1 MSTLAPSPQWSAP
14 PVAPAQRA
22 GQAGWAGQRTRN
34 WTTPRRLQVQLFLG
48 WLLVLAFTLVTVI
61 GVREMRAAIAT
72 IGQTAAPNVFTTQA
86 IRATLSDL
94 DANAAIDLLAAPKG
108 SRVARDGF
116 DGGRTF
122 LSHRLLDA
130 ATHIAPGTSERK
142 SLDTLADDAIAYEE
156 LVTQARDASRQ
167 SPADGA
173 YLFSQATTLLHG
185 EMLPAAA
192 ALTASSAQTVERV
205 YGEQMRLLVAVAVL
219 LVLSGGGLLLV
230 LIGTQAY
237 LAMHMRRILNLPL
250 LLATV
255 LLIALAAHLAVTLMA
270 AERDLRVAKEDA
282 YNSLTVLTKTHAVA
296 ADARGDEN
304 LALLDRAN
312 AAAYEAS
319 FGDKMRQIADKPVD
333 APLIDAATRGD
344 IRFGGYLATELRNV
358 TFPSEG
364 QAALDTLRGF
374 GQYQTTHA
382 QIMMLVKQGRY
393 AEATALT
400 TGTGIDQAG
409 GVFDTFDRALS
420 RAVYINQNAF
430 DSAISRSANV
440 LRYEDLLTVVAAVLI
455 AGLMGVG
462 FQSRLREYAV

>member
-14 PVAPAQRA
+14 PAASAQRVGRA
-22 GQAGWAGQRTRN
+22 GRAGQRTRN

-130 ATHIAPGTSERK
+130 ATHIAPGTAERK

-205 YGEQMRLLVAVAVL
+205 YSEQMRLLVAVAV
-219 LVLSGGGLLLV
+219 
-230 LIGTQAY
+230 
-237 LAMHMRRILNLPL
+237 

>member
-1 MSTLAPSPQWSAP
+1 MSTLAPSPQRSAP
-14 PVAPAQRA
+14 PAAPAQRA
-22 GQAGWAGQRTRN
+22 GQAGQAGQRTRN

-142 SLDTLADDAIAYEE
+142 SLDTLADNAIAYEE

-205 YGEQMRLLVAVAVL
+205 YSEQMRLLVAVAV
-219 LVLSGGGLLLV
+219 
-230 LIGTQAY
+230 
-237 LAMHMRRILNLPL
+237 

-312 AAAYEAS
+312 AAAYEAN

-382 QIMMLVKQGRY
+382 QIMLLVKQGRY

>member
-14 PVAPAQRA
+14 PAASAQRV
-22 GQAGWAGQRTRN
+22 GQVGLRTPN
-34 WTTPRRLQVQLFLG
+34 WTTPGRLQVRLFLG

-130 ATHIAPGTSERK
+130 ATHIAPGTAERK

-205 YGEQMRLLVAVAVL
+205 YSEQMRLLVAVAV
-219 LVLSGGGLLLV
+219 
-230 LIGTQAY
+230 
-237 LAMHMRRILNLPL
+237 

-382 QIMMLVKQGRY
+382 QIMLLVKQGRY

>member
-14 PVAPAQRA
+14 PAASAQRV
-22 GQAGWAGQRTRN
+22 GRAGQRTRN

-130 ATHIAPGTSERK
+130 ATHIAPGTAERK

-205 YGEQMRLLVAVAVL
+205 YSEQMRLLVAVAV
-219 LVLSGGGLLLV
+219 
-230 LIGTQAY
+230 
-237 LAMHMRRILNLPL
+237 